1 MQEFTTAVKEVT
13 GETIDEIKFKIDNRE
28 VTAYQP
34 QDGQLA
40 MLLASIGRGSSET
53 DKIAGAIN
61 FFVAILSE
69 PDAAWIEVRLLDR
82 KDDFGIQQVEE
93 VMEWLVEQWSGR
105 PTKSLSV
112 STPSPESTGPSSTPT
127 TPVLTSSGSDLIG
140 S

>member
-1 MQEFTTAVKEVT
+1 MQEFTTAVQEVSDDAS
-13 GETIDEIKFKIDNRE
+13 DEIKFKIDDRE
-28 VTAYQP
+28 ITAYQP

-69 PDAAWIEVRLLDR
+69 PDAAYVETRLFDR
-82 KDDFGIQQVEE
+82 KDQFGLAQIEE

-105 PTKSLSV
+105 PTQSLSV